1 MAGTDRL
8 ATVMENKTMHEM
20 WLRMSAMY
28 LKMGDQAQSVEFLRQ
43 IEEDQ
48 KRILNGR
55 LAARPVSAVESKPV
69 VVFHTPPT
77 KKRSRDDETV
87 EVTSSGHKVSRKQR
101 RKLEQHLKEVEEE
114 ENASS
119 LQNEENSDDDSEEGY
134 SISCSTITNSDVP
147 SKLCVDAHVRPGLS
161 VVSILSCS

>member
-1 MAGTDRL
+1 
-8 ATVMENKTMHEM
+8 
-20 WLRMSAMY
+20 MSAIY
-28 LKMGDQAQSVEFLRQ
+28 LKMGDQAKSVEFLRQ

-48 KRILNGR
+48 KRILKGR
-55 LAARPVSAVESKPV
+55 LAARPVSAVESKPPCV

-87 EVTSSGHKVSRKQR
+87 EGTSSGHKVSRKER

-119 LQNEENSDDDSEEGY
+119 LQEEENSDDDSEEGY